1 MLQKIKYLALV
12 IQSKKTKYNLKINEI
27 GKKSTDHNHEKYI
40 ITPKFN
46 KLRSENFAARLK
58 QANLATKSD
67 IANFVNKTDFDT
79 QVKNIASNK
88 NELNELSKKVKAIST
103 KGLTKDLT
111 DQFSIINGAKYF
123 CLGIFKNFL
132 VFIRAIKL
140 TLNIFMA
147 LFKFIHGNLM
157 ECQKKL
163 LKIQLNQ
170 TAIC

>member
-27 GKKSTDHNHEKYI
+27 EKKSTDHNHEKYI

-46 KLRSENFAARLK
+46 KLRSENFAARSK

-88 NELNELSKKVKAIST
+88 NELNELSKSNINERINKR
-103 KGLTKDLT
+103 LDR
-111 DQFSIINGAKYF
+111 SIQYY
-123 CLGIFKNFL
+123 
-132 VFIRAIKL
+132 
-140 TLNIFMA
+140 
-147 LFKFIHGNLM
+147 
-157 ECQKKL
+157 
-163 LKIQLNQ
+163 
-170 TAIC
+170 